1 MIHTNV
7 DLLSLLP
14 PWYREVL
21 DYQAI
26 CMAEQPT
33 FEEYQTAMQQVLD
46 NFFPLT
52 MDISA
57 VEQWESALRILADP
71 TVESLEFRRQR
82 IINRIS
88 TKPPFTLPF
97 LYNKLD
103 ELVGDDSW
111 TVEVDGANYT
121 LYISLAAQGQAYTQE
136 LEWTINHTKP
146 AHILYVSRP
155 YLDAVL
161 AVVERVSYVPQGW
174 NYILGRWSLGQAPFS
189 SDSGMDYNYA
199 LGQWPLGEKP
209 FASYEGEI
217 VVKAENKPSIQ
228 QPMLNAAASAV
239 ADAVQSVRINGQ
251 AVITSIYRDVSAGQ
265 VVITAPVPEDVT
277 TLITK
282 EELLDAYGNVL
293 SAADVY
299 VPVSG
304 ASQLIYRITV
314 KEGT

>member
-14 PWYREVL
+14 SWYREVL
-21 DYQAI
+21 DYQVI

-33 FEEYQTAMQQVLD
+33 FGEYQTAMQQVLD

-155 YLDAVL
+155 YLDAAL
-161 AVVERVSYVPQGW
+161 AVVERVS
-174 NYILGRWSLGQAPFS
+174 FS

-209 FASYEGEI
+209 FASYEEEI

-228 QPMLNAAASAV
+228 QPMLNATASAV

-251 AVITSIYRDVSAGQ
+251 TVITSIYRDVSAGQ

-299 VPVSG
+299 IPVSG